1 MESTDASIKTKEQEQ
16 TKLINS
22 NNMLRNIKSKFILK
36 KLFDFLH
43 KRKPLEIIRYNKN
56 IQKR

>member
-22 NNMLRNIKSKFILK
+22 NNMLRNIKSKFIL
-36 KLFDFLH
+36 
-43 KRKPLEIIRYNKN
+43 
-56 IQKR
+56 